1 MAHLLQLGVNG
12 LALGSVYALV
22 ALGFILISEAT
33 GVVNFATGQFVM
45 VGCFFG
51 VTSITQWGIPTWPGY
66 GVALALML
74 AFGVVFYLAVYR
86 PLQDSATVSVIV
98 GTVGAGIVMQ
108 NLALQVWGSLPLRP
122 DSPFGE
128 AQIKLGGTLLSW
140 QSFFTIG
147 VTFAL
152 VGLVH
157 LLLYHAPLGAKM
169 RAVAQD
175 RDAARLMAIPVN
187 RILMASWLVASLLT
201 GVAGLLL
208 GPLWFADVS
217 MGDPIALKA
226 FAAAI
231 IGGFGSVAGALL
243 GGLFVGLAE
252 IFGAGYVSS
261 TYKDALVFV
270 LMLLFLVLRPQG
282 IFGERISQRG

>member
-1 MAHLLQLGVNG
+1 MEHVLQLAVNG

-45 VGCFFG
+45 VGCFLG
-51 VTSITQWGIPTWPGY
+51 VTTVTQWGVPTWPGY
-66 GVALALML
+66 GLALAGMMV
-74 AFGVVFYLAVYR
+74 FGGVFYLLVYR
-86 PLQDSATVSVIV
+86 PLQEATAVSVII
-98 GTVGAGIVMQ
+98 GTVAAGIVVQ
-108 NLALQVWGSLPLRP
+108 NLALLVWGSLPQRP
-122 DSPFGE
+122 RSPFGGT
-128 AQIKLGGTLLSW
+128 QVSLGGATLAV
-140 QSFFTIG
+140 QSLFTIG
-147 VTFAL
+147 VTVAL
-152 VGLVH
+152 IGAVH
-157 LLLYHAPLGAKM
+157 FLLYRSALGAKM

-175 RDAARLMAIPVN
+175 REAARLMAIPVN
-187 RILMASWLVASLLT
+187 LILMGTWLIAAVLT

-208 GPLWFADVS
+208 GPLWFADTS

-243 GGLFVGLAE
+243 GGVAVGLAE
-252 IFGAGYVSS
+252 IFGASYLTS
-261 TYKDALVFV
+261 TYKDALVFL
-270 LMLLFLVLRPQG
+270 LMVLFLLLRPQG

>member
-1 MAHLLQLGVNG
+1 MEHLLQLVVNG

-22 ALGFILISEAT
+22 ALGFILVSEAT

-51 VTSITQWGIPTWPGY
+51 VTTVLKWDMPIWPGY
-66 GVALALML
+66 GLALGL
-74 AFGVVFYLAVYR
+74 AAVFGAAFYGLVYR
-86 PLQDSATVSVIV
+86 PLRDAPPVSVII
-98 GTVGAGIVMQ
+98 GTVAAGIVVQ
-108 NLALQVWGSLPLRP
+108 NLALLAWGSLPLRP
-122 DSPFGE
+122 PPAFG
-128 AQIKLGGTLLSW
+128 AGQLRLAGATLTL
-140 QSFFTIG
+140 QSVFTIA
-147 VTFAL
+147 VTL
-152 VGLVH
+152 VLIAGMHV
-157 LLLYHAPLGAKM
+157 LLYRAPIGAKI

-175 RDAARLMAIPVN
+175 REAARLMAIPVGTV
-187 RILMASWLVASLLT
+187 LLGTWLLAAALT

-243 GGLFVGLAE
+243 GGLAVGLAE
-252 IFGAGYVSS
+252 ILGASYLTS
-261 TYKDALVFV
+261 TYKDALVFL
-270 LMLLFLVLRPQG
+270 LMVLFLLLRPQG
-282 IFGERISQRG
+282 IFGERLSERG

>member
-1 MAHLLQLGVNG
+1 MQLCVNG

-51 VTSITQWGIPTWPGY
+51 VTTVLKWGVPTWPGY
-66 GVALALML
+66 ALALVFML
-74 AFGVVFYLAVYR
+74 GFGAVFYALVFR
-86 PLQDSATVSVIV
+86 PLQDAPAVSVII

-108 NLALQVWGSLPLRP
+108 NLALLAWGSLPLRP
-122 DSPFGE
+122 MSPFGS
-128 AQIKLGGTLLSW
+128 AQLSVGGATLTW
-140 QSFFTIG
+140 QSLFTIA
-147 VTFAL
+147 VTLAL
-152 VGLVH
+152 ITGVH
-157 LLLYHAPLGAKM
+157 LLLFHSPLGAKM

-175 RDAARLMAIPVN
+175 REAARLMAIPVGT
-187 RILMASWLVASLLT
+187 ILMGTWLIAALLT

-231 IGGFGSVAGALL
+231 IGGFGSVTGALI
-243 GGLFVGLAE
+243 GGLAVGLAE
-252 IFGAGYVSS
+252 ILGASYLTS
-261 TYKDALVFV
+261 TYKDALVFL
-270 LMLLFLVLRPQG
+270 LMVLFLLLRPQG

>member
-1 MAHLLQLGVNG
+1 VEHLLQLCVNG
-12 LALGSVYALV
+12 VALGSVYALV

-51 VTSITQWGIPTWPGY
+51 VTTILKWGVPTWPGY
-66 GVALALML
+66 ALALALML
-74 AFGVVFYLAVYR
+74 GFGAVFYALVFR
-86 PLQDSATVSVIV
+86 PLQDAPAVSVII

-108 NLALQVWGSLPLRP
+108 NLALLTWGSLPLRP
-122 DSPFGE
+122 MSPFGS
-128 AQIKLGGTLLSW
+128 AQLNVGGATITW
-140 QSFFTIG
+140 QSLFTIA
-147 VTFAL
+147 VTLAL
-152 VGLVH
+152 IAGMH
-157 LLLYHAPLGAKM
+157 MLLFHAPLGAKM

-175 RDAARLMAIPVN
+175 REAARLMAIPVGA
-187 RILMASWLVASLLT
+187 ILMGTWLIAALLT

-231 IGGFGSVAGALL
+231 IGGFGSVTGALI
-243 GGLFVGLAE
+243 GGLAVGLAE
-252 IFGAGYVSS
+252 ILGASYLTS
-261 TYKDALVFV
+261 TYKDALVFL
-270 LMLLFLVLRPQG
+270 LMVLFLLLRPQG